1 MTMVKEFTGYINSD
15 ETVLGD
21 AIKLFELNKN
31 ILLKGPTGSGK
42 TRLAETLSEMTEL
55 PMHQINC
62 SVDLDAESLLGFK
75 TIKISDEGHQEIV
88 FIDGPVIRA
97 MREGHILYID
107 EINMAKPE
115 TLPILNGVLDYRRQ
129 LTNPFTGE
137 VIKAAPGFKVIAAI
151 NEGYVGT
158 LPMNE
163 ALKNRFVVINVNY
176 IDGQTLHDVI
186 KAQSLLQDDSLID
199 QIIKFNADLRT
210 MTQQGQL
217 SEEAASIRALIDM
230 SDLATVMPIERAI
243 QRSIIDKLE
252 DEREQQA
259 IMNAVELNF

>member
-1 MTMVKEFTGYINSD
+1 MAQHQYINAD
-15 ETVLGD
+15 KTVFGD
-21 AIKLFELNKN
+21 AYAMMRLNKN

-42 TRLAETLSEMTEL
+42 TKLAESLSEDINI
-55 PMHQINC
+55 PMHQVNC

-75 TIKISDEGHQEIV
+75 TIQTSPDGNQEIV
-88 FIDGPVIRA
+88 FIDGPVIQA
-97 MREGHILYID
+97 MTEGHILYID

-115 TLPILNGVLDYRRQ
+115 TLPILNGVLDYRRS

-137 VIKAAPGFKVIAAI
+137 IIKAKPGFNVIAAI

-163 ALKNRFVVINVNY
+163 ALKNRFVVIHVDY
-176 IDGQTLHDVI
+176 IDGETLKTVI
-186 KAQSLLQDDSLID
+186 KEQSRLDDDALISK
-199 QIIKFNADLRT
+199 IVSFNEDLRT
-210 MTQQGQL
+210 MTKQGQI

-243 QRSIIDKLE
+243 QRAIIDKLE

-259 IMNAVELNF
+259 IINAIELNF